1 MVAQHKN
8 APPPDRGTAAYE
20 VAVVG
25 GGIIGSAVAYGLAK
39 EGRRVALL
47 DAASPVDRASRANMG
62 IIYCQCKF
70 LHHPDFVRWHL
81 DSSALFPELVPELE
95 ELTGIRIC
103 YRPGGGLVPC
113 LGEEE
118 FEQRTAYV
126 NGLQK
131 EAGGHYPGSVVG
143 RNELEKL
150 MPRVRFGPE
159 VTGSAWCSADGL
171 LEPLQLMFALRKGAG
186 LLGAALRFNFRV
198 DTVSVADGLYR
209 LSAGQETVEAE
220 RVVLAGGLSNRGLVR
235 LIPGSDLHLPL
246 FPDRGQILLTERIG
260 DVLPY
265 PIAGIT
271 RTPGGTIMLGFRR
284 ERAGTDP
291 RIRPEGVIHEGRWA
305 LRVMPDLAKLR
316 IIRSWSGLRV
326 MPDDWLPLYDTVPGH
341 PRVYVLNVQPAVT
354 LAAIHV
360 KTLPGFVMGGPL
372 PADARR
378 FGLSRF
384 ASPSTQERS
393 AI

>member
-1 MVAQHKN
+1 M
-8 APPPDRGTAAYE
+8 
-20 VAVVG
+20 
-25 GGIIGSAVAYGLAK
+25 
-39 EGRRVALL
+39 
-47 DAASPVDRASRANMG
+47 
-62 IIYCQCKF
+62 
-70 LHHPDFVRWHL
+70 
-81 DSSALFPELVPELE
+81 
-95 ELTGIRIC
+95 
-103 YRPGGGLVPC
+103 
-113 LGEEE
+113 
-118 FEQRTAYV
+118 
-126 NGLQK
+126 
-131 EAGGHYPGSVVG
+131 
-143 RNELEKL
+143 
-150 MPRVRFGPE
+150 
-159 VTGSAWCSADGL
+159 
-171 LEPLQLMFALRKGAG
+171 
-186 LLGAALRFNFRV
+186 
-198 DTVSVADGLYR
+198 
-209 LSAGQETVEAE
+209 
-220 RVVLAGGLSNRGLVR
+220 VLAGGLSNRGLVR

-393 AI
+393 SI

>member
-1 MVAQHKN
+1 M
-8 APPPDRGTAAYE
+8 
-20 VAVVG
+20 
-25 GGIIGSAVAYGLAK
+25 
-39 EGRRVALL
+39 
-47 DAASPVDRASRANMG
+47 
-62 IIYCQCKF
+62 
-70 LHHPDFVRWHL
+70 
-81 DSSALFPELVPELE
+81 
-95 ELTGIRIC
+95 
-103 YRPGGGLVPC
+103 
-113 LGEEE
+113 
-118 FEQRTAYV
+118 
-126 NGLQK
+126 
-131 EAGGHYPGSVVG
+131 VG
-143 RNELEKL
+143 RNELKKL